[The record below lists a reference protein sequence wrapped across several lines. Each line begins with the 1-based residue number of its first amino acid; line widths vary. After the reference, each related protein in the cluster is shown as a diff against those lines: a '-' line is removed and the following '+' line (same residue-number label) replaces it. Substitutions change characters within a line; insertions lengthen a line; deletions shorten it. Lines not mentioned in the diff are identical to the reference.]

1 MSARPPLPVPLSPY
15 PAAPLPSLSAIA
27 AAAALVAGLHG
38 QAVAETPATRVSVAA
53 ASPAATAPA
62 PAVTSPAAP
71 NAAAPAPADPLTDL
85 RQRLVERLAA
95 GQPAPGGALEL
106 RIAPRPPVAAPAAPA
121 TAATPTPARP
131 TATRTASAAPA
142 RAPAAGN
149 GPALPWSYD
158 GSTGPSSWGAL
169 RPEYALCA
177 QGQRQSPIDLQG
189 GLPVDLEPV
198 RFDYRASRFGVVD
211 TGRTL
216 QVNVAAGNSIELG
229 GRKFELKRVQFHHPA
244 EHRIDGRRFAMSA
257 HLVHEDA
264 EGRQAIVAVLL
275 DPGPAQPV
283 LQTVWSHIPLEKHQ
297 EQAARVGVDFGAL
310 LPPDGRYYT
319 YMGSTTTPP
328 CREGVQWVVMRTPMT
343 LAPEQLELFA
353 RIYPMNARPVQA
365 AAGRRI
371 LQSN

>member
-1 MSARPPLPVPLSPY
+1 MSAPPPVPLPMI
-15 PAAPLPSLSAIA
+15 PSIV

-38 QAVAETPATRVSVAA
+38 QAAAETPATRVAVAA
-53 ASPAATAPA
+53 ASPVATAPA
-62 PAVTSPAAP
+62 ATNAAP
-71 NAAAPAPADPLTDL
+71 LVPAPTPADPLVDL
-85 RQRLVERLAA
+85 RQRLVERLAV
-95 GQPAPGGALEL
+95 GQPAPGGSLEL
-106 RIAPRPPVAAPAAPA
+106 RIAPRPPSAAPAPA
-121 TAATPTPARP
+121 ANPATPARP
-131 TATRTASAAPA
+131 ATTRTAAAAPA
-142 RAPAAGN
+142 RGHAAGN
-149 GPALPWSYD
+149 GPALPWTYD
-158 GSTGPSSWGAL
+158 GSTGPSAWGAL
-169 RPEYALCA
+169 KPEYALCA

-216 QVNVAAGNSIELG
+216 QVNVAAGNTIELG

-297 EQAARVGVDFGAL
+297 ERAARVAVDFAAL
-310 LPPDGRYYT
+310 LPPDGRHYT
-319 YMGSTTTPP
+319 YMGSVTAPP
-328 CREGVQWVVMRTPMT
+328 CKEGVQWVVMRTPMT

>member
-1 MSARPPLPVPLSPY
+1 MSARLVLPLSPPLTLPLTPPLTL
-15 PAAPLPSLSAIA
+15 PAAPHRRPRAPWAAALLSTALLAAAQAETATSRVAVAAVSPAPNPA
-27 AAAALVAGLHG
+27 AAAA
-38 QAVAETPATRVSVAA
+38 AA
-53 ASPAATAPA
+53 D
-62 PAVTSPAAP
+62 
-71 NAAAPAPADPLTDL
+71 ADPLVDL

-95 GQPAPGGALEL
+95 GQPAPGGSLEL
-106 RIAPRPPVAAPAAPA
+106 RITPRPAAAP
-121 TAATPTPARP
+121 TAPARP
-131 TATRTASAAPA
+131 APARTAAAAPTRTATAGAA
-142 RAPAAGN
+142 AAQ
-149 GPALPWSYD
+149 PWSYD
-158 GSTGPSSWGAL
+158 GSTGPSAWGTL
-169 RPEYALCA
+169 KPEYALCA

-198 RFDYRASRFGVVD
+198 RFEYRASRFGVVD

-216 QVNVAAGNSIELG
+216 QVNVAGGNVIELA

-275 DPGPAQPV
+275 DPGPAQPL
-283 LQTVWSHIPLEKHQ
+283 LQTLWSHIPLEKHQ
-297 EQAARVGVDFGAL
+297 ERQARVAADFATL

-319 YMGSTTTPP
+319 YMGSATTPP